1 MEENLNYRETLYKEQ
16 TQKQSLCVEDTD
28 DCAHDHG
35 FGQEKL

>member
-16 TQKQSLCVEDTD
+16 SQKCLHVEDTD

-35 FGQEKL
+35 FGQKEL